1 MTHTPDLK
9 LTQAALA
16 SSTLSHGLKVFGD
29 RWTVQVMLSAFLG
42 IRRFDEL
49 QSFSNIPRPTLS
61 DRLRSLVQTGVIK
74 PRLYQDNPPRHEY
87 HLTRKGLGLYDATL
101 MIWAWEKKWGKRA
114 QDLPKKLF
122 HQTCQH
128 HFNPVLCC
136 KACGQE
142 ISMKDLDYSLVPNPR
157 LRHQPLEGLRTPRMS
172 VREARDMSLGLRVDR
187 WSLLILTAVVLG
199 CHYFDQITHV
209 LGIGPKVLSRR
220 LSDMVESQ
228 LLSCETDGQD
238 ARRRLYRLTPSSR
251 DLFGYIVC
259 LSNWASESH
268 LHEKSSIRPRH
279 RACQHRFFPMVACD
293 QCQQNLNPWE
303 VSFSTSNGKAP

>member
-1 MTHTPDLK
+1 MIHTPDLE

-49 QSFSNIPRPTLS
+49 QNFSNIPRPTLS
-61 DRLRSLVQTGVIK
+61 DRLRSLVQIGVIK

-101 MIWAWEKKWGKRA
+101 MIWAWEKKWGTRA

-128 HFNPVLCC
+128 HFNPTLCC

-142 ISMKDLDYSLVPNPR
+142 IGM
-157 LRHQPLEGLRTPRMS
+157 RTWTTASCPTP
-172 VREARDMSLGLRVDR
+172 DCDINR
-187 WSLLILTAVVLG
+187 W
-199 CHYFDQITHV
+199 
-209 LGIGPKVLSRR
+209 R
-220 LSDMVESQ
+220 
-228 LLSCETDGQD
+228 
-238 ARRRLYRLTPSSR
+238 
-251 DLFGYIVC
+251 GY
-259 LSNWASESH
+259 AP
-268 LHEKSSIRPRH
+268 HECPCGRP
-279 RACQHRFFPMVACD
+279 A
-293 QCQQNLNPWE
+293 
-303 VSFSTSNGKAP
+303 T

>member
-1 MTHTPDLK
+1 
-9 LTQAALA
+9 
-16 SSTLSHGLKVFGD
+16 
-29 RWTVQVMLSAFLG
+29 
-42 IRRFDEL
+42 
-49 QSFSNIPRPTLS
+49 
-61 DRLRSLVQTGVIK
+61 
-74 PRLYQDNPPRHEY
+74 
-87 HLTRKGLGLYDATL
+87 LYDATL
-101 MIWAWEKKWGKRA
+101 MIWAWEKKWGARA

-122 HQTCQH
+122 HQTCEH

-136 KACGQE
+136 KACGE
-142 ISMKDLDYSLVPNPR
+142 KISMKDLDYSLVPNPR

-172 VREARDMSLGLRVDR
+172 VREASDMSLGLRVDR

-220 LSDMVESQ
+220 LSDMVESH
-228 LLSCETDGQD
+228 LLSCETDAQD
-238 ARRRLYRLTPSSR
+238 ARRRLYRLTPNSR

-268 LHEKSSIRPRH
+268 LHEQSSIRPRH

-293 QCQQNLNPWE
+293 HCHQNLNPWE
-303 VSFSTSNGKAP
+303 VSFPTSNGKTP